1 MRKSIIAC
9 AALALAACGRNEPA
23 VPPQPAQDVT
33 VTAEEAIEG
42 AVPLA
47 PPVDTKPLLAQLG
60 SPDTNL
66 VFAALD
72 ELVEVDGGSEE
83 LQRALIKLLD
93 SGPLHVRE
101 AVLEAAYSLEDKSL
115 LVPVL
120 ERCLNDP
127 SETFRDDAA
136 DVLGDV
142 GTVEMVDVLVRN
154 LTNEHEDV
162 RDNCEFYLQAGIDV
176 AITNTPDWFGWWA
189 SNRATFIM
197 ED

>member
-9 AALALAACGRNEPA
+9 AALALAACGKKEPA
-23 VPPQPAQDVT
+23 VSLQPAQNVT
-33 VTAEEAIEG
+33 IPAEQAIEG

-47 PPVDTKPLLAQLG
+47 PPVDIRPLLAQLE

-66 VFAALD
+66 VLATLD

-83 LQRALIKLLD
+83 LQRAFAKLLD
-93 SGPLHVRE
+93 SGPQHVRE

-115 LVPVL
+115 LVPAL
-120 ERCLNDP
+120 ERCLSDP

-142 GTVEMVDVLVRN
+142 GTTEMVDVLVKN

-176 AITNTPDWFGWWA
+176 AITNTVEWFEWWA
-189 SNRATFIM
+189 SNRATYIM